1 MDKYLDFFVS
11 LHFKQNVI
19 FIKKNNNIM
28 KRLFY
33 LFTSLILLATTFFF
47 QSCSDEKYTVWTGS
61 ETYSEFYNLTQVTI
75 NDGYYIRWEITES
88 QWNEFSKKLSKKE
101 RNRWDEETIKKWF
114 IANGFGQAEA
124 TKESSWLTLINHGFV
139 VSRDDNLVYLILK

>member
-1 MDKYLDFFVS
+1 
-11 LHFKQNVI
+11 
-19 FIKKNNNIM
+19 M

-101 RNRWDEETIKKWF
+101 RNRWDEETIKKWLKTF
-114 IANGFGQAEA
+114 IRRFFSQQFKRSCMPDGPQVC
-124 TKESSWLTLINHGFV
+124 SVTLSPRGGWMMP
-139 VSRDDNLVYLILK
+139 SDAWSTDYLENL